1 MFKSMYI
8 IYQSTDHLISQ
19 SFSYSMIHYQT
30 LSQFDTHKK
39 VSFSHYSI
47 SNINM
52 YSKPNGNKA
61 KRAKNIHF

>member
-1 MFKSMYI
+1 MSKSIYS
-8 IYQSTDHLISQ
+8 IYQSTDHLILQ
-19 SFSYSMIHYQT
+19 LFSYSMIQYQT

-39 VSFSHYSI
+39 VSFDHYSI

-61 KRAKNIHF
+61 KRAKNMHF